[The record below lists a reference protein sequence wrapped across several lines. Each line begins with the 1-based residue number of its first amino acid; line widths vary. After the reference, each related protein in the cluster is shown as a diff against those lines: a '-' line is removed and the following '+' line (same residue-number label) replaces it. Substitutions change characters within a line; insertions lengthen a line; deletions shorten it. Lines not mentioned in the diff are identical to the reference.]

1 MWEAADGKSMGR
13 QQIYD
18 QRLNIST
25 EWFNRENSWSTQVKV
40 SRNDS
45 VSTGLI
51 FYFSLQV
58 SFYGRNKFKSFFRM
72 ISIRCSPCLN

>member
-13 QQIYD
+13 QKIYD

-25 EWFNRENSWSTQVKV
+25 EWFNRENSWLSQVKIA
-40 SRNDS
+40 RNDS
-45 VSTGLI
+45 VSTGLV

-58 SFYGRNKFKSFFRM
+58 SFFNIDFKLIRFVGRSTFDATGF
-72 ISIRCSPCLN
+72 